1 MSAPEEPTAASEA
14 AAEATQPGT
23 EPQATERL
31 AVAAILT
38 AYHPD
43 ERLAAVVESALADC
57 VRVIVADNTPAGSPS
72 LASKLDDPRI
82 EVIAIGS
89 NLGLGGALNVAVKHL
104 PREAQA
110 VLLLDQDSVLPE
122 GLIPGLAAHLSDET
136 VGVAA
141 PTPWDAKHEKFY
153 NVGAGLHEATVDRE
167 AVITSGMLVRRD
179 LIDRIAFRE
188 DLFNDFV
195 DIAFCVDVRRTGAR
209 IVQDYRIKLPHSM
222 GDRREHKVG
231 PVTVRVIHYPAW
243 RHYWIARNG
252 MRFAMDNVRKHP
264 LGFVPMAVFLGRK
277 FVSTTL
283 FEPDRRHHLPALTRG
298 VRDGVMNRAAA
309 RYLPEGANPP
319 GLRIKG

>member
-1 MSAPEEPTAASEA
+1 MSAPEEPTAA
-14 AAEATQPGT
+14 QDR
-23 EPQATERL
+23 QAL
-31 AVAAILT
+31 SPAVTAILT

-43 ERLAAVVESALADC
+43 ERLVAVVESALADC
-57 VRVIVADNTPAGSPS
+57 TRVIVADNTPAGAPT

-104 PREAQA
+104 PDAGAQA

-122 GLIPGLAAHLSDET
+122 GLVPGLAAHLRDDPA
-136 VGVAA
+136 VGIAA

-153 NVGAGLHEATVDRE
+153 NVGAGLHETTVDRE

-179 LIDRIAFRE
+179 LIDRIPFRE

-222 GDRREHKVG
+222 GDRREHKLG
-231 PVTVRVIHYPAW
+231 PLRVRVIHYPAW

-252 MRFAMDNVRKHP
+252 MRFAMDNVREHP
-264 LGFVPMAVFLGRK
+264 LGFLPMAVFLGRK
-277 FVSTTL
+277 FLSTTL
-283 FEPDRRHHLPALTRG
+283 FEPDRRHHLPALARG

-319 GLRIKG
+319 GLRIRGSAP

>member
-1 MSAPEEPTAASEA
+1 MSVTA
-14 AAEATQPGT
+14 
-23 EPQATERL
+23 L
-31 AVAAILT
+31 LT

-43 ERLAAVVESALADC
+43 ERLTAVVESALADC
-57 VRVIVADNTPAGSPS
+57 AQVIVADNTPAGSPS
-72 LASKLDDPRI
+72 IASKLDDPRI
-82 EVIAIGS
+82 QVISIGS
-89 NLGLGGALNVAVKHL
+89 NLGLGGALNVAAKEV
-104 PREAQA
+104 PADAEA

-122 GLIPGLAAHLSDET
+122 GLVSGLAAHLLDDPT
-136 VGVAA
+136 VGIAA
-141 PTPWDAKHEKFY
+141 PTPWDAKHEAFY
-153 NVGAGLHEATVDRE
+153 NFGAGMHDSTADRE
-167 AVITSGMLVRRD
+167 VVITSGMLVRRD

-252 MRFAMDNVRKHP
+252 MRFALDNLRKHP
-264 LGFVPMAVFLGRK
+264 RGLAPMALFLGRK

-283 FEPDRRHHLPALTRG
+283 FEPDRGNHLLALSRG
-298 VRDGVMNRAAA
+298 VRDGVLNRGAR
-309 RYLPEGANPP
+309 RYLPAGANPP
-319 GLRIKG
+319 GLRLR